1 MKKEVIITFETITPL
16 WTGDAWQECKEIRP
30 SSLIGSLRFW
40 FEVICYFSG
49 ICKKEDFNSKNGRFE
64 KEVDRRKFEECL
76 KKKCLKKKG
85 DTFETKIECLLEQG
99 IPLPSIIFGT
109 TNWKSLMEVESIKYL
124 GNYYFGN
131 KLNLP
136 YAIGIKKNSNEEPLI
151 FQTEEEW
158 REKINSYNG
167 KNFRDKLNKAKKE
180 WSFFFFPNLYFYGK
194 FEVKFQIEEKILE
207 PIFFPLLNFMDK
219 YGFWGGKWNI
229 GYGRLKI
236 MVNDGWKK
244 DDFELFKLSDNIS
257 SWKKK
262 MKIETVELDLDF
274 NSLEASEFLKSILDK
289 SSDDKFSFSCKEE
302 EDFRNK
308 MRSFPEKII
317 ILENSQGGS
326 NDYSSIIKN
335 LLKTKVRIR
344 NCLRHKCENQFE
356 TCFEEHNGE
365 KVKVFN
371 GEKTLDCNN
380 KGKEITCEE
389 LKLWRTFRHKL
400 LGEQGEGS
408 KILPF
413 IYKEQQEQE
422 QQEQQQLKGG
432 LLSIAGLLNL
442 EGRENE

>member
-1 MKKEVIITFETITPL
+1 MAKKEVNITFKTITPL
-16 WTGDAWQECKEIRP
+16 WIGDAWQECKEIRP

-49 ICKKEDFNSKNGRFE
+49 ICKKEDFNSKNDRFE
-64 KEVDRRKFEECL
+64 KEVNREEL
-76 KKKCLKKKG
+76 TKCLVKKG
-85 DTFETKIECLLEQG
+85 NTFEAKIECLLKQG

-109 TNWKSLMEVESIKYL
+109 TNWRSLIEVKSIKYL
-124 GNYYFGN
+124 EDYCFGN

-229 GYGRLKI
+229 GYGRLKVLKVKI
-236 MVNDGWKK
+236 NNRTINDWKK
-244 DDFELFKLSDNIS
+244 DNFKLFDNINF
-257 SWKKK
+257 SWNE
-262 MKIETVELDLDF
+262 KIETVKLDF
-274 NSLEASEFLKSILDK
+274 NSTASEFLKSILDK
-289 SSDDKFSFSCKEE
+289 SSDDMFSFSCKED

-308 MRSFPEKII
+308 MKSFSKKII

-326 NDYSSIIKN
+326 NDYRSIIEN
-335 LLKTKVRIR
+335 LLKAKVRIR
-344 NCLRHKCENQFE
+344 NCLRHKCENQFKN
-356 TCFEEHNGE
+356 CFEKRNGKE
-365 KVKVFN
+365 IFN
-371 GEKTLDCNN
+371 GEKSVKCNGGQIEC
-380 KGKEITCEE
+380 KE

-408 KILPF
+408 KILQF
-413 IYKEQQEQE
+413 IYE
-422 QQEQQQLKGG
+422 EQQQLKGG
-432 LLSIAGLLNL
+432 FLSIAGLLNL
-442 EGRENE
+442 KGEENE

>member
-1 MKKEVIITFETITPL
+1 MKKEVTITFETITPL

-64 KEVDRRKFEECL
+64 KEVDRRKFE
-76 KKKCLKKKG
+76 KCLEGK
-85 DTFETKIECLLEQG
+85 DNTFKAKIECLLEQG

-109 TNWKSLMEVESIKYL
+109 TNWKSLIEVESIKYL
-124 GNYYFGN
+124 GDYCFGN
-131 KLNLP
+131 KLDLP
-136 YAIGIKKNSNEEPLI
+136 DKICINKSNYEIRENCGRPGRSNE
-151 FQTEEEW
+151 
-158 REKINSYNG
+158 
-167 KNFRDKLNKAKKE
+167 D
-180 WSFFFFPNLYFYGK
+180 WSVFYFTNPYFYGK
-194 FEVKFQIEEKILE
+194 FEVKFQVEEKILE
-207 PIFFPLLNFMDK
+207 PIFYPLLTFMDK

-236 MVNDGWKK
+236 LKVEPENETVNGW
-244 DDFELFKLSDNIS
+244 DDFELFDLFDNIS

-262 MKIETVELDLDF
+262 MKIETGELDLDF
-274 NSLEASEFLKSILDK
+274 NSLEASEFLKSILNK

-302 EDFRNK
+302 KDFGNK
-308 MRSFPEKII
+308 MRSFPKKII
-317 ILENSQGGS
+317 ILKNSQGGS
-326 NDYSSIIKN
+326 NNYRFIIEN

-344 NCLRHKCENQFE
+344 NRLKQCEEKFKD
-356 TCFEEHNGE
+356 CFEKCNGKE
-365 KVKVFN
+365 IFN
-371 GEKTLDCNN
+371 GEKLLKCNGGQI
-380 KGKEITCEE
+380 KCKE

-422 QQEQQQLKGG
+422 QQQQQLKGG